1 MTGSTER
8 TDRGRPALADR
19 PPVSRT
25 GASDSADAF
34 LAVHLAEFLE
44 HEGGLA
50 YPCPCCL
57 VVDLVDVSGDCG
69 DLRLDLI
76 DEFCFHWI
84 DEFKVYE

>member
-19 PPVSRT
+19 PPVFPN
-25 GASDSADAF
+25 GNPVSADAF
-34 LAVHLAEFLE
+34 LAVLLAEFLE

-69 DLRLDLI
+69 DLRLDLV
-76 DEFCFHWI
+76 DEFCHDFI
-84 DEFKVYE
+84 